1 MPQPT
6 PYNTPTII
14 NNAPNITASHYMA
27 HIGSRKVLWW
37 NARAG
42 YMHKCIFVDV
52 GWVGGG
58 VLREPQNDKRIAPKN
73 QHICKQTI
81 NHFSSFFSSSSLRM

>member
-1 MPQPT
+1 VAKNMPQPT

-52 GWVGGG
+52 GWVGG
-58 VLREPQNDKRIAPKN
+58 VFNESHKMTRE
-73 QHICKQTI
+73 
-81 NHFSSFFSSSSLRM
+81 